1 MGTFTKALTNLLCFG
16 NFVGSDCTAYE
27 EKYEKMFAN
36 LFIVLKAAEI
46 VNRPV
51 CIQIQKV
58 LIVTLVCQGIT
69 KLTVF

>member
-1 MGTFTKALTNLLCFG
+1 
-16 NFVGSDCTAYE
+16 
-27 EKYEKMFAN
+27 MFAN

-69 KLTVF
+69 KLSVF

>member
-36 LFIVLKAAEI
+36 MFIVLKAAEI
-46 VNRPV
+46 VNRPEGFN
-51 CIQIQKV
+51 CNI
-58 LIVTLVCQGIT
+58 GMSRNN
-69 KLTVF
+69 